1 MTLINLLSSQSKSRP
16 TTALRNPNC
25 MKMLSEEKF
34 VVPTVGACDHNDCVL
49 KVEEME
55 YRKQNSFLYR
65 DNTCDA
71 EQKVAIVIS
80 NVEGNTF
87 EQEVKK
93 KQGLKDKPT
102 KHILDIFNDK
112 AENETTGGCKVRR
125 HKVDKL

>member
-1 MTLINLLSSQSKSRP
+1 
-16 TTALRNPNC
+16 

-34 VVPTVGACDHNDCVL
+34 VVPPVGACDHKDCVL
-49 KVEEME
+49 KVEERE

-71 EQKVAIVIS
+71 EQIVAIVIS
-80 NVEGNTF
+80 NVEENTF
-87 EQEVKK
+87 LQEVKK

>member
-1 MTLINLLSSQSKSRP
+1 
-16 TTALRNPNC
+16 
-25 MKMLSEEKF
+25 MLSEEKY
-34 VVPTVGACDHNDCVL
+34 VVPPVGSCDHRECVM
-49 KVEEME
+49 KVEERE
-55 YRKQNSFLYR
+55 YRKHNSFLYR

-71 EQKVAIVIS
+71 EQIVAIIIS

-93 KQGLKDKPT
+93 KQDLKDKPT
-102 KHILDIFNDK
+102 KHIYLDIFNDK

>member
-1 MTLINLLSSQSKSRP
+1 
-16 TTALRNPNC
+16 

-34 VVPTVGACDHNDCVL
+34 VVPTVGACDHNDFVL

-71 EQKVAIVIS
+71 EQIVAIIIS

-87 EQEVKK
+87 EQEVKQ
-93 KQGLKDKPT
+93 KQDWKDKPT
-102 KHILDIFNDK
+102 KSMCLDIFNYK
-112 AENETTGGCKVRR
+112 AENETSGDCKIRR
-125 HKVDKL
+125 HKVDKS